1 MKRIVRRRHAGR
13 RGFTLLEIIM
23 VVAILGVLI
32 AIVAGQFGGQTEVVK
47 KDLTKAAIKT
57 IAQKLELFKAQ
68 VGRYPTSEEGLAIL
82 LNKPSDERLAA
93 RWGGPYLTV
102 DQVKDPWQHDY
113 KYECP
118 GQYNRDSFDLSSPG
132 NNGNFGDED
141 DKGLCNWTTS

>member
-1 MKRIVRRRHAGR
+1 MKRNGRRRNAGR

-32 AIVAGQFGGQTEVVK
+32 AIVAGQFGGQSEQVK
-47 KDLTKAAIKT
+47 KDLAKNAIKLLG
-57 IAQKLELFKAQ
+57 QKLELFKAQ
-68 VGRYPTSEEGLAIL
+68 VGRYPTTEEGLAIL
-82 LNKPSDERLAA
+82 LNKPSDEQLAS
-93 RWGGPYLTV
+93 RWGGPYVTA
-102 DQVKDPWQHDY
+102 DQMKDPWGHEF

-132 NNGNFGDED
+132 SNGNFGDED